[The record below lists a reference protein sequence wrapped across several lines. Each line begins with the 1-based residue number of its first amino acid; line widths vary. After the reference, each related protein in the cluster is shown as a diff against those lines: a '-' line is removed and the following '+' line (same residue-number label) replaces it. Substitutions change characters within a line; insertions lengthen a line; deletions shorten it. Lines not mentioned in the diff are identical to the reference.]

1 MVIIDKLYLATLTK
15 NDKDAGTDSDLNLT
29 INIDGLDAVDYD
41 FENPLIEA
49 GGAGLEVVESFQPG
63 FPTSKFDPFDSSALT
78 NSSIRL
84 GIRDD
89 DMWHPEHVL
98 LLGRAERMVLAL
110 AVEVDIMVRLSTDN
124 VLGGDNG
131 KLSMSLRLVGSG
143 NSSTVIYRVLL
154 LVETSNND
162 NAGTDNPIEIRITAG
177 GINVMQQEIIDTSQP
192 DLEQGTFNWYFLDVA
207 VPFTRSDVLLNGE
220 IRLRILGTDAWLP
233 RTLFVLG
240 FDTED
245 GRPTEIVTLVSVPE
259 WNMGWL
265 STDTNEG
272 QPSYLLPV
280 I

>member
-1 MVIIDKLYLATLTK
+1 
-15 NDKDAGTDSDLNLT
+15 
-29 INIDGLDAVDYD
+29 
-41 FENPLIEA
+41 
-49 GGAGLEVVESFQPG
+49 
-63 FPTSKFDPFDSSALT
+63 
-78 NSSIRL
+78 
-84 GIRDD
+84 
-89 DMWHPEHVL
+89 
-98 LLGRAERMVLAL
+98 
-110 AVEVDIMVRLSTDN
+110 
-124 VLGGDNG
+124 
-131 KLSMSLRLVGSG
+131 
-143 NSSTVIYRVLL
+143 
-154 LVETSNND
+154 
-162 NAGTDNPIEIRITAG
+162 
-177 GINVMQQEIIDTSQP
+177 MQQEIIDTSQP